1 VHNANVIF
9 WGAFSSGWAM
19 SALWRRV
26 APPLRVVLAELRQ
39 GLAR

>member
-1 VHNANVIF
+1 MHSPDAIF
-9 WGAFSSGWAM
+9 YIAFGSGWVL
-19 SALWRRV
+19 SAIWRRV

>member
-9 WGAFSSGWAM
+9 WGAFASGWVM
-19 SALWRRV
+19 SAVWRRV